1 MIPGFPSRR
10 LRFPK
15 LKFCLLLPA
24 VLMAT
29 AGCEKQDSPL
39 TMADLSGDE
48 YLYIERMVILERA
61 KTAALLDRE
70 NGDALLD
77 SLAAAWGDSS
87 LQKTMT
93 GVPRDPIR
101 SQAVTDL
108 LRKVLSAEQ
117 DSLLTTTGQERLH
130 LPLPDPVPIPA
141 ETQADSSRSP
151 T

>member
-10 LRFPK
+10 LRFPN

-24 VLMAT
+24 VLIAT
-29 AGCEKQDSPL
+29 AGCDKQDTPL

-48 YLYIERMVILERA
+48 YLYIERMVVLERA
-61 KTAALLDRE
+61 KTAALLDRK

-108 LRKVLSAEQ
+108 LRRILAAEQ

-130 LPLPDPVPIPA
+130 FPLPEPAPIPA
-141 ETQADSSRSP
+141 ETPPDSLRSP
-151 T
+151 S